1 MLQACAKATLLSAA
15 RAALSTGETR
25 HSLEDVPESMGREEK
40 RYGADRHEQ
49 APSVQMRRESLSQAS
64 RSTGGCSAR
73 SVQQSSLLSLLPAAL
88 ISASGSARG
97 AASWTACRLLSSHRC
112 PWMRRLRRTRQWQK
126 TRMQKSRQQSGMLQ
140 NGRQLAHGDASSLSR
155 DSELIH
161 VSACRKDARGPEGS
175 FLSGATIWMEQQ
187 IEEAPCR

>member
-1 MLQACAKATLLSAA
+1 MCRKAWDGRRRDREWIDTSKLHQFRYVVNPYL
-15 RAALSTGETR
+15 R
-25 HSLEDVPESMGREEK
+25 HLEAQGR
-40 RYGADRHEQ
+40 
-49 APSVQMRRESLSQAS
+49 
-64 RSTGGCSAR
+64 SAR
-73 SVQQSSLLSLLPAAL
+73 SVQQSSLSSLLPKAL

-97 AASWTACRLLSSHRC
+97 AASWTACGLLNLHRC
-112 PWMRRLRRTRQWQK
+112 PWMRRFCGQA
-126 TRMQKSRQQSGMLQ
+126 MAEDPDEKSRQQSGMLQ

-155 DSELIH
+155 GSELIH

>member
-1 MLQACAKATLLSAA
+1 MPAA
-15 RAALSTGETR
+15 RATLSMVETR
-25 HSLEDVPESMGREEK
+25 HSLEDVPESMERAEK
-40 RYGADRHEQ
+40 RYGVDRHEQ
-49 APSVQMRRESLSQAS
+49 APSVQIRRGSLSQAS
-64 RSTGGCSAR
+64 RSTGVLCPKCAAKLYIEPASYSPDFGLWVCPR
-73 SVQQSSLLSLLPAAL
+73 CGVVDGVQ
-88 ISASGSARG
+88 
-97 AASWTACRLLSSHRC
+97 LLSSHRC

-140 NGRQLAHGDASSLSR
+140 NGRQLAHGDASSLSG

>member
-1 MLQACAKATLLSAA
+1 MCRKAWNGRRRDMERIDTSKLHQIRCVVNPYL
-15 RAALSTGETR
+15 R
-25 HSLEDVPESMGREEK
+25 HLE
-40 RYGADRHEQ
+40 AQ
-49 APSVQMRRESLSQAS
+49 
-64 RSTGGCSAR
+64 GCSAR
-73 SVQQSSLLSLLPAAL
+73 SVQQSSLSSLLPKAL

-97 AASWTACRLLSSHRC
+97 AASWTACRLLSLHRC
-112 PWMRRLRRTRQWQK
+112 PWMRRLRRTRQGQK
-126 TRMQKSRQQSGMLQ
+126 TRQQSGMLQ

-155 DSELIH
+155 GSELIH

>member
-1 MLQACAKATLLSAA
+1 MEWIDTSKLHQFRYVANPYLRHLEAQGVLCPKCAAKLYIEPASYSPDFGLWICP
-15 RAALSTGETR
+15 RRGVV
-25 HSLEDVPESMGREEK
+25 DGV
-40 RYGADRHEQ
+40 Q
-49 APSVQMRRESLSQAS
+49 APEFAS
-64 RSTGGCSAR
+64 MPMDEAI
-73 SVQQSSLLSLLPAAL
+73 L
-88 ISASGSARG
+88 
-97 AASWTACRLLSSHRC
+97 
-112 PWMRRLRRTRQWQK
+112 RTRQWQK

-187 IEEAPCR
+187 IEEATCR